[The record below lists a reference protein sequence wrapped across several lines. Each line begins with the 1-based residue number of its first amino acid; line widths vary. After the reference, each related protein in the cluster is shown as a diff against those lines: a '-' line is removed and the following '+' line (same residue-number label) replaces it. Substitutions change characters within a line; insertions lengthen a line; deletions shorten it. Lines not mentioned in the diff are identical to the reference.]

1 MYQFEDEWTD
11 ALDTPLPEN
20 VIGLSKSHTTRFREF
35 RSEKLD
41 SYNTDINKL
50 VIRLEKLINGL
61 TADPVK
67 VRNINY
73 KVPNLNL
80 INLSRDFSPTE
91 KISRAVRSSMD
102 GRHAGKLVPYL
113 RWQLQ
118 HHQKKTPLPVVRS
131 HRLQQMLLFPLFER
145 RLELD

>member
-1 MYQFEDEWTD
+1 MYQYEDEWTD
-11 ALDTPLPEN
+11 ALDTTVPEN

-67 VRNINY
+67 VR
-73 KVPNLNL
+73 KFMTLKT
-80 INLSRDFSPTE
+80 INLP
-91 KISRAVRSSMD
+91 
-102 GRHAGKLVPYL
+102 
-113 RWQLQ
+113 
-118 HHQKKTPLPVVRS
+118 
-131 HRLQQMLLFPLFER
+131 
-145 RLELD
+145 